1 MKPKQIKNM
10 TESLSKRLMFVLWT
24 LFCELE
30 LMSLDEIIDMC
41 VENEFENDMED
52 YNEEF

>member
-10 TESLSKRLMFVLWT
+10 TESLSKRLMFILWN
-24 LFCELE
+24 LFCELDKI
-30 LMSLDEIIDMC
+30 SLEDIIDMC
-41 VENEFENDMED
+41 CENEWED